1 MTQVLRRST
10 VQTVLLSA
18 VLLVFAPNY
27 VPAQE
32 PTEVSPVRTQE
43 ESARKVLSKVSP
55 SYPIVA
61 YKMEIQGSVKVEAVV
76 SPSGSVKAVAVKG
89 GHPMLAQA
97 AQDAV
102 RGWKWEPSPRETR
115 ELVEIKFTRQ

>member
-1 MTQVLRRST
+1 MIQVLRRSS
-10 VQTVLLSA
+10 VQGVVFLTILLAFIPTYLRAQESA
-18 VLLVFAPNY
+18 GGARKVVTRLAPNY
-27 VPAQE
+27 
-32 PTEVSPVRTQE
+32 PT
-43 ESARKVLSKVSP
+43 
-55 SYPIVA
+55 VA
-61 YKMEIQGSVKVEAVV
+61 YKMEIQGSVKVEAMV
-76 SPSGSVKAVAVKG
+76 SPNATVKTVQVKG